1 MVNSGESVSST
12 KSPERDKKHG
22 VGIYLLKVILDGVN
36 ISVIYFFSQQGS
48 LEIHIV
54 TLDKK
59 ESFIF

>member
-12 KSPERDKKHG
+12 KSLERDKKHG

-36 ISVIYFFSQQGS
+36 ISVICFFSQQGS